1 MLKALGRC
9 RRDSTLFQFT
19 INQLRDFTEPNHL
32 LIQTPSHEDTR
43 FIDLFIN
50 LGCAKANFCIV
61 SPASRPVS
69 QAVQRAY
76 RSLQPFDIIK
86 TNRVS
91 RQDGL
96 RAGVTQSFSG
106 T

>member
-43 FIDLFIN
+43 FIDLLSIWD
-50 LGCAKANFCIV
+50 ARKQTSA
-61 SPASRPVS
+61 
-69 QAVQRAY
+69 
-76 RSLQPFDIIK
+76 
-86 TNRVS
+86 
-91 RQDGL
+91 
-96 RAGVTQSFSG
+96 
-106 T
+106 